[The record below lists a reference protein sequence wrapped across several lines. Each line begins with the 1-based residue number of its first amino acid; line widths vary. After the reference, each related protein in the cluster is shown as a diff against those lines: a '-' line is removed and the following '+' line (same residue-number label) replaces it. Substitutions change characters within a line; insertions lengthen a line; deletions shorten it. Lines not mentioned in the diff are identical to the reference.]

1 MPEPEPSVDWSLVS
15 NDLGWK
21 TSTSVKTA
29 REERMVENEELFRRA
44 NERLREHVAE
54 IAAPEQRIP
63 FLCECTDDTCMA
75 RVELNRDEYAR
86 VRADRHHF
94 LIVPGHPMMESERV
108 VVQEDH
114 VWIVEKP
121 E

>member
-1 MPEPEPSVDWSLVS
+1 
-15 NDLGWK
+15 
-21 TSTSVKTA
+21 
-29 REERMVENEELFRRA
+29 MVENEKLFRTA
-44 NERLREHVAE
+44 NERLQEHVAE
-54 IAAPEQRIP
+54 TAAPEQRIP

-86 VRADRHHF
+86 VRADERHF
-94 LIVPGHPMMESERV
+94 LIVPAHPMMESERV
-108 VVQEDH
+108 VAQKDG